1 MIRKL
6 FIIAGIVALSPL
18 AFACTEHER
27 VSYTEEA
34 PDNTPINTS
43 YENESSL
50 PAQYET
56 TDTAVQPD
64 VYYSNGRWY
73 YSRDLSSIQLSDE
86 GARQRQIAR
95 RGGEGY

>member
-6 FIIAGIVALSPL
+6 FIIAGIVAMSPL

-43 YENESSL
+43 YESESSV
-50 PAQYET
+50 PEETNFET
-56 TDTAVQPD
+56 TTTVVEPD
-64 VYYSNGRWY
+64 MYYSNGGWY
-73 YSRDLSSIQLSDE
+73 YRTYARHLADKPAVNSRMINE
-86 GARQRQIAR
+86 EAQR
-95 RGGEGY
+95 E